1 MNIIKKNNTSSL
13 SILTIAGVYPYK
25 QKKNEKYMND
35 NQIIHFKKILYAWK
49 KQINKKIKNTLLYS
63 NNKFNN
69 LPDMIDRA
77 VQEEEFSL
85 ELKNQYRENKTIIK
99 IERTLIKIKNE
110 NFGYCELC
118 NTEIG
123 IKRLE
128 AKPTASLCI
137 DCQSLSEIKNKQRIK
152 LSF

>member
-1 MNIIKKNNTSSL
+1 
-13 SILTIAGVYPYK
+13 
-25 QKKNEKYMND
+25 
-35 NQIIHFKKILYAWK
+35 
-49 KQINKKIKNTLLYS
+49 
-63 NNKFNN
+63 
-69 LPDMIDRA
+69 
-77 VQEEEFSL
+77 L

-118 NTEIG
+118 NNEIG